1 MDRIQNHQNLII
13 DSLGGQLRIFRPFL
27 PAIFY
32 LLSFIFS
39 PAQSYQELQQLQK
52 EYQKVLEKQALQ
64 KPEAISEAE
73 KTAKSTALPDKLIY
87 SRKDVESLL
96 IVFSSCPLDSPHRDM
111 ITSSPGPN

>member
-1 MDRIQNHQNLII
+1 MKIKNKNINAQKRDQIWKKIA
-13 DSLGGQLRIFRPFL
+13 SARPFL
-27 PAIFY
+27 PVVFY

-73 KTAKSTALPDKLIY
+73 KTAKS
-87 SRKDVESLL
+87 SL
-96 IVFSSCPLDSPHRDM
+96 CDSL
-111 ITSSPGPN
+111 